1 MSSSHTVHT
10 IALRHSV
17 SDKTVRGW
25 IRNGEL
31 KAINA
36 GRTPNGRKP
45 RWRITQAALEAFE
58 ALRTSTPPA
67 PRTRRTKQSNGELSF
82 Y

>member
-1 MSSSHTVHT
+1 MSSFTIHA

-31 KAINA
+31 KAINV

-45 RWRITQAALEAFE
+45 RWRISQAALDAFE

-67 PRTRRTKQSNGELSF
+67 PRTRRTKRSDGEVAF